1 MSTTALFTT
10 AKIWKQLKCPRGDE
24 WTQKRRCQY
33 TQWNTTQPKNEKIL
47 PSATTWMDLEG
58 IMLGEISQVEED
70 KFCFHLYMDSK
81 K

>member
-1 MSTTALFTT
+1 MDTEETLSVYTTEYPSA
-10 AKIWKQLKCPRGDE
+10 
-24 WTQKRRCQY
+24 
-33 TQWNTTQPKNEKIL
+33 KNEKIL

-58 IMLGEISQVEED
+58 MLGEISQVEKD